1 MISQTAAAVNTL
13 PHICALVKSVK
24 NTKKKTLKGRKQN
37 MIETIRNKTPY
48 TEQLAILAEECTELA
63 QAALKMRRVVDLNAS
78 PTDETIESAV
88 RNMREEVADVL
99 TCMLVI
105 GDYINDIEPSPSV
118 KRTIDYKIKR
128 WCDRIEKRD

>member
-1 MISQTAAAVNTL
+1 
-13 PHICALVKSVK
+13 
-24 NTKKKTLKGRKQN
+24 